1 MKVKALKKFERV
13 CDSSVN
19 RVRKD
24 GEIFEVDKER
34 ADLLVSKGLVEVLEK
49 QVKKEVAEEPQV
61 ENAMVEEPKEVKK
74 AVRKSTKKKAVVEE

>member
-19 RVRKD
+19 RTRKD

-61 ENAMVEEPKEVKK
+61 ENAMAEEPKEVKK